1 VLKVE
6 KKIKRDYK
14 LNLTEK
20 EYYAILTLVGGVPY
34 DDFIDLTNI
43 RYSVRLGRS
52 EEEKFEIISNKEW
65 KAFYDLLD
73 ESK

>member
-1 VLKVE
+1 MLKVE